1 MKATLQQA
9 PARHYALVLDSP
21 LGPLGIRLQR
31 DVITCIDYLPASS
44 KPMDDGSAAARRVAR
59 ALKRYFTDGSRSFD
73 FAVQLAGTDFQQRVW
88 QALQAIPA
96 GQTRSYGELAR
107 QLGTGARAVGNACR
121 HNPAPVVV
129 PCHRVVGTSGPGGYA
144 GRMTGRPLRR
154 KRWLLEH
161 EGVDLKGLK
170 KN

>member
-1 MKATLQQA
+1 MIASKKQSPA
-9 PARHYALVLDSP
+9 PDYALVLASP
-21 LGPLGIRLQR
+21 LGPLGICLEHNT
-31 DVITCIDYLPASS
+31 VTCIDYLPASS

-129 PCHRVVGTSGPGGYA
+129 PCHRVVGTGGPGGYA

-170 KN
+170 KS